1 MFKIKTLALGA
12 TLGALALGGTQAQA
26 ADIGTTAIK
35 AGNFKTLVKAVQAV
49 GLAPTIMGNT
59 KLTVFAPTD
68 AAFAKLPKGTVEM
81 LLRPENKATLTKILS
96 YHVLAGAVPA
106 RRILA
111 MRSGSKISTLAGEK
125 LLLRKMGGVMLDPG
139 MGMKATVTKTNIKA
153 DNGYIHVIDTVLIPP
168 SIQRAMMAK
177 KPMMNKMGGNMGGK
191 MNGNM
196 GGEMNGKM

>member
-12 TLGALALGGTQAQA
+12 TLGALAMTTTSAQA

-35 AGNFKTLVKAVQAV
+35 AGNFKTLVAAVKAA
-49 GLAPTIMGNT
+49 GLADTIMGNT

-81 LLRPENKATLTKILS
+81 LLKPENKATLTKILT

-106 RRILA
+106 RKVVA
-111 MRSGSKISTLAGEK
+111 MPSGANISTLAGEK
-125 LLLRKMGGVMLDPG
+125 VILRKMGGVMLDPG

-168 SIQRAMMAK
+168 SVQRAMMAK
-177 KPMMNKMGGNMGGK
+177 KPMMDGK
-191 MNGNM
+191 M
-196 GGEMNGKM
+196 

>member
-1 MFKIKTLALGA
+1 MFKIKTVALGA
-12 TLGALALGGTQAQA
+12 TLGAFALTGSTPARA

-35 AGNFKTLVKAVQAV
+35 AGNFKTLVKAVPSV
-49 GLAPTIMGNT
+49 GLAPTIMGKT

-68 AAFAKLPKGTVEM
+68 AAFAKLPAGTVQM
-81 LLRPENKATLTKILS
+81 LLKPENKATLTKILS

-106 RRILA
+106 KKILA
-111 MRSGSKISTLAGEK
+111 MNSGSKITTLAGEK
-125 LLLRKMGGVMLDPG
+125 LVLRKMGGVMLDPG

-177 KPMMNKMGGNMGGK
+177 KPMSGNMSSGK
-191 MNGNM
+191 MNGA
-196 GGEMNGKM
+196 MNGKM